1 MKSNWTVIGDV
12 SKSDRGGFILTQLD
26 KDQFDFKDALLK
38 NDNSADSMIFR
49 IMFVF
54 YKGKRFRPW
63 TFERFYA
70 LKAKHRWILNL
81 YKMIFF
87 IPLMVLVRVSL
98 RFTIVCL
105 N

>member
-38 NDNSADSMIFR
+38 NDNSADSMI
-49 IMFVF
+49 
-54 YKGKRFRPW
+54 W
-63 TFERFYA
+63 TKNVHFKENGLDSGHSKRFYA

-81 YKMIFF
+81 YKMMFF

-98 RFTIVCL
+98 RFSIVCL

>member
-1 MKSNWTVIGDV
+1 MIGDV

-54 YKGKRFRPW
+54 IRGNG
-63 TFERFYA
+63 
-70 LKAKHRWILNL
+70 LDLGHLNDF
-81 YKMIFF
+81 MH
-87 IPLMVLVRVSL
+87 
-98 RFTIVCL
+98 
-105 N
+105 